1 MMAKVSTLLLSAA
14 TLGILKYAPPEY
26 LAPLIDLLSKTP
38 VTPQRILSCVQFF
51 AWFKLLTGVTSN
63 INSYFSWKKENN
75 WVTDDKYDWEKE
87 VVMITGGSGGLG
99 EQMAIQFAEKGVTVV
114 VVDVNPVRNEVLEK
128 YKTISFFSCD
138 ISDFTALS
146 ATAAEIRKA
155 HGDPTVIILNAAIAN
170 LGPLLSTPVAQSQKL
185 ININL
190 TSHIAMIHEFLPSMI
205 KNNHGHVM
213 FIASMC
219 SYLSIAGLGDY
230 CATKAGTLAYYEA
243 LRQELRHEYKAPKV
257 RTSIVHP
264 TWMRTKIVPF
274 ETVEKSGEIRVQKR
288 LFYGVEKTA
297 KIAVQKVFS
306 GYGGRVIVPDVWQ
319 MRAMIGLR
327 TWSIWA
333 QESLRDYVRLIGQ

>member
-1 MMAKVSTLLLSAA
+1 MAKTSTLLLSAA
-14 TLGILKYAPPEY
+14 TLGVLKLTPPEH
-26 LAPLIDLLSKTP
+26 LSPLIDVLSKSPISPQLLLNLLSY
-38 VTPQRILSCVQFF
+38 
-51 AWFKLLTGVTSN
+51 AAGFKLLTGLISN
-63 INSYFSWKKENN
+63 ISTYFSWKKENN
-75 WVTDDKYDWEKE
+75 WATDDKYDWEKE
-87 VVMITGGSGGLG
+87 VVMVTGGSGGLG
-99 EQMAIQFAEKGVTVV
+99 EQMVIQLAQKGVTVV
-114 VVDVNPVRNEVLEK
+114 VVDVTEVRKEVKEQ
-128 YKTISFFSCD
+128 YKTVHYYSCD

-146 ATAAEIRKA
+146 ATAAEIRKN
-155 HGDPTVIILNAAIAN
+155 HGEPTIIVLNAAIAN

-219 SYLSIAGLGDY
+219 SYLSIAGLADY

-243 LRQELRHEYKAPKV
+243 LRQELRHVYKAPQV

-264 TWMRTKIVPF
+264 TWMRTNIVAF
-274 ETVEKSGEIRVQKR
+274 DNVEKSGEVRVQKR

-297 KIAVQKVFS
+297 KIAVQRLLS

-327 TWSIWA
+327 TWAIWA
-333 QESLRDYVRLIGQ
+333 QEGLRDYVRLVGQ

>member
-1 MMAKVSTLLLSAA
+1 MAKISTLLLSAA
-14 TLGILKYAPPEY
+14 TLGVLKLTPPEH
-26 LAPLIDLLSKTP
+26 LTPLVDLLSKSP
-38 VTPQRILSCVQFF
+38 IPPQLLLNLFSYV
-51 AWFKLLTGVTSN
+51 AGFKLFTGLISN

-75 WVTDDKYDWEKE
+75 WATDDKYDWEKE
-87 VVMITGGSGGLG
+87 VVLITGGSSGLG
-99 EQMAIQFAEKGVTVV
+99 EQMAIQLAQKGVSVV
-114 VVDVNPVRNEVLEK
+114 VVDVNEVRKEVREQNK
-128 YKTISFFSCD
+128 SIHFYPCD
-138 ISDFTALS
+138 ISDFAALS
-146 ATAAEIRKA
+146 TTAAEIRKS

-219 SYLSIAGLGDY
+219 SYLSIAGLADY
-230 CATKAGTLAYYEA
+230 CATKAGTLAYYET
-243 LRQELRHEYKAPKV
+243 LRQELRHVYKAPKV

-264 TWMRTKIVPF
+264 TWMRTNIVAF
-274 ETVEKSGEIRVQKR
+274 ESVEKSGEVRVKKR
-288 LFYGVEKTA
+288 LFYGVEKSA
-297 KIAVQKVFS
+297 KIAVQKVLS

-333 QESLRDYVRLIGQ
+333 QELVRDYVRVIGE

>member
-1 MMAKVSTLLLSAA
+1 MAKVSTLLLSAA
-14 TLGILKYAPPEY
+14 TLGLIKLTPPEY
-26 LAPLIDLLSKTP
+26 LSPLINLLSKTP
-38 VTPQRILSCVQFF
+38 FNPQTILAGISYF
-51 AWFKLLTGVTSN
+51 AWYKLLTGAPSN

-75 WVTDDKYDWEKE
+75 WATDDKYDWDKE

-99 EQMAIQFAEKGVTVV
+99 EQIAIQLARKGVTVV
-114 VVDVNPVRNEVLEK
+114 VIDVNEVREEIREK
-128 YKTISFFSCD
+128 YKTIHFYRCD
-138 ISDFTALS
+138 ISDFIALS

-219 SYLSIAGLGDY
+219 SYLSIAGLADY

-243 LRQELRHEYKAPKV
+243 LRQELRHVYKAPQV

-264 TWMRTKIVPF
+264 TWMRTNIVAF
-274 ETVEKSGEIRVQKR
+274 ESVEKSGEIRNQKR

-297 KIAVQKVFS
+297 KIVVQKVLS